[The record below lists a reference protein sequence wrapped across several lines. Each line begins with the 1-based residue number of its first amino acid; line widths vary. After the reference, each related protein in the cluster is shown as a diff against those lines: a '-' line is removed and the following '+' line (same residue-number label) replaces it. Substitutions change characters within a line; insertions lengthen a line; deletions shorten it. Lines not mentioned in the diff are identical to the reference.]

1 MLAEEV
7 AERVEQIKARRAKA
21 MSAKDGAELG
31 ANARASPCARVR
43 VKRAGRDLHLLARAS
58 VVERQLD
65 QQLLD
70 SVPFGLARDVV
81 EERVQQIRVRRGD
94 AIATGVHGDPGVE
107 RRPKRRRLR
116 LRPQISKATIQKS

>member
-1 MLAEEV
+1 
-7 AERVEQIKARRAKA
+7 

-31 ANARASPCARVR
+31 ANARASPCARAR

-70 SVPFGLARDVV
+70 SVPLGLARDAVK
-81 EERVQQIRVRRGD
+81 ERVQQIRVRRD
-94 AIATGVHGDPGVE
+94 KEIATGVHGDPGVE
-107 RRPKRRRLR
+107 RRAKKEDTHSAP
-116 LRPQISKATIQKS
+116 